1 MSMKKKIQLL
11 LTVVVVALLAA
22 CGQPAAPQAP
32 AAQPAAPQEPAAQD
46 DTATQDAEPADG
58 AFRMAFVARSQADPF
73 AVWLSDAVL
82 AEAAGYANITVSVY
96 DGMADDSRQNNLI
109 EDAITQG
116 YDIIVVQPN
125 NGEVQRSAVEAVV
138 SAGILAMT
146 TNARID
152 GVAGA
157 SSVDA
162 DPFEQGAVQAR
173 AAIDMIPQDANV
185 VVLLGPPGNF
195 HADERER
202 AWDEIFF
209 SARPDVNEVGR
220 DIANWETPQA
230 QTLMEDWII
239 ATGGDIDAIISMN
252 DGMVIGAIT
261 AWEMAGNDGSDIL
274 SFAVDGT
281 AEAVLAIRDGRLT
294 QTTLQSANAL
304 AELILATAYDLL
316 TGAQTQV
323 DVDIDNPVVTIDN
336 VQQFIDMHIAAGNLP
351 AGS

>member
-1 MSMKKKIQLL
+1 MKKIFVTIFALM
-11 LTVVVVALLAA
+11 LTAAFLVA
-22 CGQPAAPQAP
+22 CGQDTPATDAP
-32 AAQPAAPQEPAAQD
+32 AADAPAADAPAGD
-46 DTATQDAEPADG
+46 EGFT
-58 AFRMAFVARSQADPF
+58 MAFIARSQADPF

-82 AEAAGYANITVSVY
+82 AEANRFPNITVTVY
-96 DGMADDSRQNNLI
+96 DGMADDSVQNAHI
-109 EDAITQG
+109 ETAIVQA

-125 NGEVQRSAVEAVV
+125 NGEVQRSFVENVV

-146 TNARID
+146 TNARIE
-152 GVAGA
+152 GIAGA

-173 AAIDMIPQDANV
+173 AALDMIPDGARV

-209 SARPDVNEVGR
+209 SARTDVVEVGR
-220 DIANWETPQA
+220 NIANWETPQA
-230 QTLMEDWII
+230 QTLMEDWIL
-239 ATGGDIDAIISMN
+239 AEDGQIDAIISMN
-252 DGMVIGAIT
+252 DGMAIGAIT
-261 AWEMAGNDGSDIL
+261 AWEMAGNSGSDIL

-281 AEAVLAIRDGRLT
+281 AEAVLAIRDGRMT

-304 AELILATAYDLL
+304 AELILQTAHDLL

-323 DVDIDNPVVTIDN
+323 DVDIDNPIVTIDN
-336 VQQFIDMHIAAGNLP
+336 VQQFIDMHVAAGNLA
-351 AGS
+351 AGE

>member
-1 MSMKKKIQLL
+1 MKKIFL
-11 LTVVVVALLAA
+11 VGIAMMIVAAMIVGCA
-22 CGQPAAPQAP
+22 QTPAAPTTPATDAP
-32 AAQPAAPQEPAAQD
+32 ES
-46 DTATQDAEPADG
+46 ADG
-58 AFRMAFVARSQADPF
+58 EFRMAFIARSQADPF

-82 AEAAGYANITVSVY
+82 AEAERYPNITVTVY
-96 DGMADDSRQNNLI
+96 DGMSDDSVQNAHI
-109 EDAITQG
+109 ETAIVQG

-125 NGEVQRSAVEAVV
+125 NGEVQRSFVEAVV
-138 SAGILAMT
+138 AADILAMT
-146 TNARID
+146 TNARIA
-152 GVAGA
+152 GIEGA

-162 DPFEQGAVQAR
+162 DPYEQGAVQAR
-173 AAIDMIPQDANV
+173 AAVDMIPEDARV

-209 SARPDVNEVGR
+209 AARPDVVEVGR

-230 QTLMEDWII
+230 QTLMEDWIL
-239 ATGGDIDAIISMN
+239 ATDGKIDAIISMN
-252 DGMVIGAIT
+252 DGMAIGAIT
-261 AWEMAGNDGSDIL
+261 AWEMAGHSGSDIL

-304 AELILATAYDLL
+304 ADLIMSTANDLL

-336 VQQFIDMHIAAGNLP
+336 VQQFIDMHVAAGNLP

>member
-1 MSMKKKIQLL
+1 MKKLLALL
-11 LTVVVVALLAA
+11 LATLLAA
-22 CGQPAAPQAP
+22 TVFVGCGNNDPAPEAP
-32 AAQPAAPQEPAAQD
+32 AEAEVEAPE
-46 DTATQDAEPADG
+46 ADG
-58 AFRMAFVARSQADPF
+58 ETFRMAFVARSQADPF

-82 AEAAGYANITVSVY
+82 AEAENFPNITVTVY
-96 DGMADDSRQNNLI
+96 DGMADDSTQNALI
-109 EDAITQG
+109 ETAIVQE

-125 NGEVQRSAVEAVV
+125 NGEVQRSFVEDVV
-138 SAGILAMT
+138 AAGILAMT

-152 GVAGA
+152 GIQGA

-162 DPFEQGAVQAR
+162 DPYEQGAVQAR
-173 AAIDMIPQDANV
+173 AALDMIPEGANV

-209 SARPDVNEVGR
+209 SERTDVVTIGR

-230 QTLMEDWII
+230 QTLMEDWIL
-239 ATGGDIDAIISMN
+239 ASDGQIDAIISMN
-252 DGMVIGAIT
+252 DGMAIGAIT
-261 AWEMAGNDGSDIL
+261 AWEMAGNSGSDIL

-281 AEAVLAIRDGRLT
+281 AEAVLAIRDGRMT

-304 AELILATAYDLL
+304 AELIMRTANDLL

-336 VQQFIDMHIAAGNLP
+336 VAEFVQMHINAGNLT
-351 AGS
+351 ADD

>member
-1 MSMKKKIQLL
+1 MKKMFL
-11 LTVVVVALLAA
+11 ALIAMMLVFAMIA
-22 CGQPAAPQAP
+22 GCASTPDAP
-32 AAQPAAPQEPAAQD
+32 AA
-46 DTATQDAEPADG
+46 TSGDG
-58 AFRMAFVARSQADPF
+58 EFRMAFIARSQADPF

-82 AEAAGYANITVSVY
+82 AEAENFPDITVTVY
-96 DGMADDSRQNNLI
+96 DGMADDSVQNAHI
-109 EDAITQG
+109 ETAIVQD

-125 NGEVQRSAVEAVV
+125 NGEVQRSFVEAVV
-138 SAGILAMT
+138 AADILAMT
-146 TNARID
+146 TNARIS
-152 GVAGA
+152 GIAGA

-173 AAIDMIPQDANV
+173 AAIDMIPQDARV

-209 SARPDVNEVGR
+209 AARPDVVEVGR

-230 QTLMEDWII
+230 QTLMEDWIL
-239 ATGGDIDAIISMN
+239 ATDGQIDAIISMN

-261 AWEMAGNDGSDIL
+261 AWEMAGHSGSDIL

-304 AELILATAYDLL
+304 AELILSTAHDLL
-316 TGAQTQV
+316 TGVQTQV

-336 VQQFIDMHIAAGNLP
+336 VQQFIEMHIAAGNLA